1 MESATPTEGRRVMK
15 GRLIILL
22 VTFALVVAAL
32 APIAQAGYN
41 KP

>member
-1 MESATPTEGRRVMK
+1 METGKTREGGKVMK

-22 VTFALVVAAL
+22 VTLALVVAAL